1 VNAPEAAVGTE
12 IPPFV
17 VAAVDPGRMETMS
30 ALLDDPTPIHL
41 DRLEA
46 ARQGF
51 GERRVNQGPM
61 AIGYAMEMLRRW
73 TGAEDPA
80 TRLRIRFLDNV
91 FEGEQLVSRGEVVAV
106 APEDGTCTVEFEIT
120 SDERRVATGSATV
133 RLPSP
138 SA

>member
-1 VNAPEAAVGTE
+1 MSVPEVAVGTAV
-12 IPPFV
+12 PPFV
-17 VAAVDPGRMETMS
+17 VDSVDPGRMETMS

-41 DRLEA
+41 DRVEA

-61 AIGYAMEMLRRW
+61 AIGYALEMLRRW

-80 TRLRIRFLDNV
+80 SRLRIRFLDNV
-91 FEGEQLVSRGEVVAV
+91 FEGERLVSRGEVVAV
-106 APEDGTCTVEFEIT
+106 DAEAGTCTVEFAI
-120 SDERRVATGSATV
+120 SSHERRVAAGSATV
-133 RLPSP
+133 RVPGT